1 MSDPVIID
9 AQPEDDPYTMA
20 NLRPARTGLPMVV
33 WVSERGNAQHDV
45 RVKVCCVHG
54 DKIQYNNTANV
65 GVRPQPHLIFPG
77 KLSPSDL
84 QAVSRWITLNAD
96 PIIAYWDGV
105 IDTFELMQ
113 RLRPLNPPIAP

>member
-45 RVKVCCVHG
+45 RVKVCTVHG
-54 DKIQYNNTANV
+54 DKLQHDNMVSVA
-65 GVRPQPHLIFPG
+65 VRPRPRVVRPG
-77 KLSPSDL
+77 TLSAGDL
-84 QAVSRWITLNAD
+84 EAASRWIALNRD
-96 PIIAYWDGV
+96 TIVAYWDGT
-105 IDTFELMQ
+105 IGTLEL
-113 RLRPLNPPIAP
+113 A